1 MQEGIHPEYYP
12 VVFIDVS
19 TGDEIVT
26 KSTKKSGETKEIDG
40 RAPHPEVRHHIPH
53 SPILHWSATTGG
65 YGGSR
70 RALQAEVREE
80 INRSGRFFALPPPT
94 PISILANL
102 PSRQ

>member
-40 RAPHPEVRHHIPH
+40 VEHYILKCDITSHTHPFY
-53 SPILHWSATTGG
+53 TGQQRLVDTAG
-65 YGGSR
+65 RVERFKRKYGKK
-70 RALQAEVREE
+70 
-80 INRSGRFFALPPPT
+80 
-94 PISILANL
+94 
-102 PSRQ
+102 